1 MRLSDLRKPKAAASG
16 LTRSVDVRT
25 RVRIPGTLSA
35 DWTTPTPM
43 NAVDAVHVTAVEGPG
58 ATMARV
64 QCAASEADR
73 LAAGSLLREQA
84 SPPAEYQAEGFAGR
98 ERYRVSSRVLGNGS
112 YGVVWCACAMCSY
125 SSPAAK
131 DRNVVACTTMPLPV
145 LILVRLGWH
154 AGRPP
159 SPRHV
164 LRSLELWPSSVSR
177 LCLTTPVVRTFTF
190 TL

>member
-1 MRLSDLRKPKAAASG
+1 MAKRGRAAQAARPQTGRRMRRLSDLRKPKAAASG
-16 LTRSVDVRT
+16 LMSRSVDVRT

-43 NAVDAVHVTAVEGPG
+43 NAVDAVHVAAVEGPG

-112 YGVVWCACAMCSY
+112 YGVVWCATACAMCMLQLQFT
-125 SSPAAK
+125 
-131 DRNVVACTTMPLPV
+131 R
-145 LILVRLGWH
+145 RQ
-154 AGRPP
+154 RP
-159 SPRHV
+159 
-164 LRSLELWPSSVSR
+164 
-177 LCLTTPVVRTFTF
+177 
-190 TL
+190 